1 MSDQGREI
9 AERYS
14 ATSYRV
20 VHSLARLAGDEGAC
34 DTSEMVCEM
43 TNGVERHTPTP
54 NIMKRR
60 RRECHDHD
68 QGSVLTGFS
77 LIGAGSVLV
86 WRTAIPERRRP
97 ALLMME
103 NGDERDGVGSR

>member
-1 MSDQGREI
+1 M
-9 AERYS
+9 
-14 ATSYRV
+14 
-20 VHSLARLAGDEGAC
+20 
-34 DTSEMVCEM
+34 M
-43 TNGVERHTPTP
+43 NGVERHTPTP
-54 NIMKRR
+54 NTPVYSNNYHEEKEERMT
-60 RRECHDHD
+60 HDHD

>member
-1 MSDQGREI
+1 
-9 AERYS
+9 
-14 ATSYRV
+14 
-20 VHSLARLAGDEGAC
+20 
-34 DTSEMVCEM
+34 
-43 TNGVERHTPTP
+43 
-54 NIMKRR
+54 MKRR

-68 QGSVLTGFS
+68 QGSVLTGLS

-103 NGDERDGVGSR
+103 NGDEKDGVGSR